1 MPSQKLRCRLGVLKA
16 LVADVQDHHASIST
30 DEREALREQAE
41 TLMRLLTAPDKPDDE
56 KMAHDPVVGD
66 STLAACWPTDVP
78 SDILAQIC
86 RFLSH
91 KETLIALP
99 QTSHQLHSS
108 TRNVDF
114 VLMLRAHA
122 EASHLALPP
131 HFPTSASSYLP
142 GCVSFTLDT
151 RRSWAVTQHGPG
163 SGGALATA
171 MAHYL
176 AAPSLDLSSGQ
187 ERCPLTVHTGVAHPT
202 LSLYGDLP
210 EGLVERQ
217 GCMESFQYDA
227 GPAPATKA
235 LQVFRRGARSIGTGF
250 GLRTLE
256 RIGKGEFACT
266 YWGVYHEDRR
276 RVDDTYVLF
285 GLDRRGYGAGIAA
298 REIPPIGGALAP
310 VSEDEESDE
319 SDDECPLC
327 GGQREMDYD
336 DDDGSFCID
345 STSRGNMGRW
355 INHSYEQPNLAP
367 RFDHSAGPVLNGRRM
382 PLIKFFAQRD
392 IEPGEELLWSYMHTR
407 GGRRGPAAW
416 KSLPGMGGS
425 VNGHADE
432 MLRTATDHT
441 PVRATWFVDRSI
453 EADQDS
459 KELLLIEGQQL
470 QGDSPFHGISMQ
482 HLHENAF
489 LENVPPLPTEP
500 WEPPREPDD
509 DDEEF
514 DPQGVEGFDYWPL
527 LTHFP

>member
-1 MPSQKLRCRLGVLKA
+1 MPSRKLRCRLGVLKA

-187 ERCPLTVHTGVAHPT
+187 ERCPLTVHTGVAHLLF
-202 LSLYGDLP
+202 LSTVTCPRALWRGRDAWKAFSTMRDQHLQ
-210 EGLVERQ
+210 RRRFK
-217 GCMESFQYDA
+217 SFVA
-227 GPAPATKA
+227 APAPSGQA
-235 LQVFRRGARSIGTGF
+235 L
-250 GLRTLE
+250 
-256 RIGKGEFACT
+256 
-266 YWGVYHEDRR
+266 D
-276 RVDDTYVLF
+276 
-285 GLDRRGYGAGIAA
+285 
-298 REIPPIGGALAP
+298 
-310 VSEDEESDE
+310 
-319 SDDECPLC
+319 
-327 GGQREMDYD
+327 
-336 DDDGSFCID
+336 
-345 STSRGNMGRW
+345 
-355 INHSYEQPNLAP
+355 
-367 RFDHSAGPVLNGRRM
+367 
-382 PLIKFFAQRD
+382 
-392 IEPGEELLWSYMHTR
+392 
-407 GGRRGPAAW
+407 
-416 KSLPGMGGS
+416 
-425 VNGHADE
+425 
-432 MLRTATDHT
+432 
-441 PVRATWFVDRSI
+441 
-453 EADQDS
+453 
-459 KELLLIEGQQL
+459 
-470 QGDSPFHGISMQ
+470 
-482 HLHENAF
+482 
-489 LENVPPLPTEP
+489 
-500 WEPPREPDD
+500 
-509 DDEEF
+509 
-514 DPQGVEGFDYWPL
+514 
-527 LTHFP
+527 